1 MKPIVLIADR
11 YADFLTRLEQQLKRE
26 AMISDAYDVIMIDV
40 HALSGQTEDGMS
52 QALLKYVCG
61 SDGHLELRGTTSDSK
76 HSLSREL
83 SRFLPA
89 QLFAVILP
97 ETIDKKQFYDLCPDF
112 RPCADNI
119 TILHFSNDTR
129 QKDSN
134 KISRFSAVSDIHRL
148 LLSLLPNG
156 SRKAN
161 SSDRKLSQIGT
172 LLAFSESF
180 SERACRFVMHRAI
193 VEGVSLIYVPIMPL
207 YRLKEPF
214 QHGPGKT
221 LGDLIDRVNA
231 HDPPQGSHLGR
242 WLYWHENGYYTF
254 RLPERADDL
263 IACTRETLRQLV
275 QVIRSY
281 ARSREEKMTVWID
294 ARGLPLIKRQAIA
307 SFCDFIYVETPDEV
321 ESSASVIARREL
333 SLFLAEL
340 PGECDILELPRSDKQ
355 KKEVWT

>member
-1 MKPIVLIADR
+1 MKPIVLIADH
-11 YADFLTRLEQQLKRE
+11 YSDFLSRLGQQLKRE
-26 AMISDAYDVIMIDV
+26 AMISNAYDVSIVDV
-40 HALSGQTEDGMS
+40 HALSGQTKDGVR
-52 QALLKYVCG
+52 QTLLEYVCG
-61 SDGHLELRGTTSDSK
+61 SDGHLELRGTTSNRE

-83 SRFLPA
+83 SHFLPA

-97 ETIDKKQFYDLCPDF
+97 ETIDTEQFYGYCPVF
-112 RPCADNI
+112 RSCTGNI
-119 TILHFSNDTR
+119 TILHFSNDICL
-129 QKDSN
+129 KNSN
-134 KISRFSAVSDIHRL
+134 KISRFSAVSDIHRR

-156 SRKAN
+156 ARKAN
-161 SSDRKLSQIGT
+161 SSDKKPSQTGT
-172 LLAFSESF
+172 LLAFSELF
-180 SERACRFVMHRAI
+180 AERTCRFVMHQAI
-193 VEGVSLIYVPIMPL
+193 LEGVSLIYVPIMPL
-207 YRLKEPF
+207 YRIKEPF

-231 HDPPQGSHLGR
+231 HDPPQGTHLGR

-281 ARSREEKMTVWID
+281 AHSRDEKMTVWID
-294 ARGLPLIKRQAIA
+294 ARELPLTKRQAIA

-321 ESSASVIARREL
+321 ESSASAIAHREL

-340 PGECDILELPRSDKQ
+340 PVECDILELPRSDKHE
-355 KKEVWT
+355 KEVWG